1 MRSMLSRTD
10 PVAAPARAQVKVWD
24 PFVRLFHW
32 GNLVLVASLIVS
44 AHFGWQ
50 EVHMTLGVDLL
61 ILVAA
66 RLVWGV
72 IGPEHARLRGFVRR
86 PGEVLLNLSDI
97 LRGRAQ
103 RYLGHSPAGGL
114 MVVALLTVLSA
125 LLITGVLLQATLE
138 FEGPFVHWLSVADD
152 RFVAVVLSVHEASVE
167 ALYVLVPLHLA
178 GVALASVQHRE
189 NLVAAMVTGYKS
201 VSTEER

>member
-1 MRSMLSRTD
+1 MHPMTVRTD
-10 PVAAPARAQVKVWD
+10 RPAVSARAQVKVWD

-32 GNLVLVASLIVS
+32 GNALLVASLFVS
-44 AHFGWQ
+44 ARFGWQ

-61 ILVAA
+61 VLVAL

-72 IGPEHARLRGFVRR
+72 IGPEHARLRGFVTGPR
-86 PGEVLLNLSDI
+86 ESLLNLRDI
-97 LRGRAQ
+97 LRGRAR

-114 MVVALLTVLSA
+114 MVVALLTLISS

-138 FEGPFVHWLSVADD
+138 FEGPLVEWLRFADD
-152 RFVAVVLSVHEASVE
+152 RLVSVVLGVHEASVNV
-167 ALYVLVPLHLA
+167 LYVLVPLHLA
-178 GVALASVQHRE
+178 GVAIASAQHRE
-189 NLVAAMVTGYKS
+189 NLVRAMITGYKS